1 MRYVIAKTSLTDSTR
16 AIIAR
21 LDKQCFP
28 ADTPEPLDNRTWWL
42 VYHITGR
49 GKSQQR
55 TPVGYAG
62 YKEANY
68 PRHVFFCRA
77 GILPAHRRQ
86 GLHRRLIKVRTQYAR
101 RSGYLGVVTYTTRIN
116 TTSANGL
123 VACGFK
129 LYNPKYEYAGQAL
142 YMIKEFA

>member
-1 MRYVIAKTSLTDSTR
+1 MRYVVAKTPLTDSTR
-16 AIIAR
+16 DIIAR

-28 ADTPEPLDNRTWWL
+28 ADTPEPLDNRTWWIVWCL
-42 VYHITGR
+42 R
-49 GKSQQR
+49 GKTRQ
-55 TPVGYAG
+55 PVGYAG
-62 YKEANY
+62 YKESNY

-86 GLHRRLIKVRTQYAR
+86 GLHRRLIKVRTAYAR
-101 RSGYLGVVTYTTRIN
+101 RSGYLGVVTYTTRVN

-129 LYNPKYEYAGQAL
+129 LYNPKVEYAGQAL
-142 YMIKEFA
+142 YMIKEF